1 MNRCTRRWI
10 LAFALLGPTLT
21 STVATAENAP
31 VLPPGAHPHGRTYS
45 EWAAAWWRWLL
56 SQPASTNPILDPT
69 GAFCANGQEGK
80 VWFLAGT
87 FGGTATRSC
96 TVPPGTALLF
106 PAVNLVS
113 CGVPPDRATEEEV
126 RSAVSIV
133 PEEASGLNATIDGIP
148 VSDIQGRYFEQ
159 SALFEVGL
167 PADNL
172 FGLPAGTV
180 VAPCV
185 DAGYYLMVHPLPPG
199 EHTIEFGGSLTDFST
214 QVTYHI
220 TVSR

>member
-10 LAFALLGPTLT
+10 LAFAFLGLTLT
-21 STVATAENAP
+21 STVATAEAGP
-31 VLPPGAHPHGRTYS
+31 VLPPTAHPHGRSYS
-45 EWAAAWWRWLL
+45 EWAAAWWTWAL
-56 SQPASTNPILDPT
+56 SQPVSTNPVLDPN

-96 TVPPGTALLF
+96 TISPGTALLF
-106 PAVNLVS
+106 PVVNRVS
-113 CGVPPDRATEEEV
+113 CGVPPDPATEEEV
-126 RSAVSIV
+126 RNNVSIV
-133 PEEASGLNATIDGIP
+133 PEQANGLNAMIDGIP
-148 VSDIQGRYFEQ
+148 ISDIQGRYFEE
-159 SALFEVGL
+159 SVLFEVVL
-167 PADNL
+167 PEGNL
-172 FGLPAGTV
+172 FGLDAGTV
-180 VAPCV
+180 VAPCA

-220 TVSR
+220 TVAR